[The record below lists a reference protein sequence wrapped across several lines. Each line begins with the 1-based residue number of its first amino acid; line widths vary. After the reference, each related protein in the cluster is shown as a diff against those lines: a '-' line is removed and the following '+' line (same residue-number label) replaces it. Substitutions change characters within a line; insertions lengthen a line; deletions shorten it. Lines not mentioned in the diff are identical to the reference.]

1 MCVHA
6 DATKQRNCVCA
17 NDSQQEYDY
26 LLPYSCL
33 KVYAS
38 CPQKPPTE
46 LPTCV
51 GLVGEDVLKHCMGLW
66 FLLKPGVFC
75 HWLQRVKE
83 WKSFRED
90 NSYYFLKSHL
100 HRQRSIVT
108 VENKL
113 SCWQKLS
120 WRHYL
125 SKCISSH
132 LQNFPLFHSSSTR
145 LCGALISL
153 PRSLPSLMFI
163 TPQNLK
169 NALSPLYKSTYIKC

>member
-1 MCVHA
+1 MQMPLSKGIASVQMTHNKSMTTCYLTHA
-6 DATKQRNCVCA
+6 WKCMQAVRKN
-17 NDSQQEYDY
+17 QQ
-26 LLPYSCL
+26 
-33 KVYAS
+33 
-38 CPQKPPTE
+38 

-113 SCWQKLS
+113 SCWKKLS